1 MTILRRHRSPGGRA
15 RTRFAL
21 TVPAVAASLLV
32 VASSGAQGLGAA
44 PEAAIASGSAEVQ
57 TLTVDSSFVLTTMD
71 PSRSLTPTYSIFASG
86 VYQTLLK
93 HTAED
98 PTPQPMLAE
107 SFVASDDATTY
118 TFTLRDDVVFS
129 DGSPL
134 TSADVVFS
142 FNRLKALD
150 QGGSYLMAG
159 LTVTAPD
166 EYTVVITSDT
176 PRPAIPAMM
185 STPGFVV
192 FSEAMVRDAG
202 GTDAED
208 APETDAAETWFNE
221 NSAGS
226 GPYVLESYA
235 TDNQIVMARNENYWG
250 PAPEFDRIVIRNMP
264 AATQLLNVQ
273 RGVNEVALDLSP
285 AQSASLVDDEAVTVL
300 TDASSAVFRVQMN
313 MNPEASEIT
322 SNPHIQNAVRYGLN
336 YNVIVQLA
344 GEGAVRAAG
353 LIPST
358 IPGHLPAEEAPQQD
372 LERAQQ
378 EIEESGLEDLGVT
391 LTYPSELNVNGLEF
405 ATIAQQ
411 VATDLQALGLD
422 VELEALP
429 VTPYLTEWAEGLME
443 MTVTYNMPD
452 YLDPSYYTSFVP
464 GESSDAVRAGWP
476 TTDDQALI
484 DLGAEINTT
493 VDNETRYD
501 LSQQLM
507 RRFNEESPFIPLMQT
522 AQTVV
527 SSSNLT
533 DVMLHQAWTLDVTAV
548 GTK

>member
-1 MTILRRHRSPGGRA
+1 MS
-15 RTRFAL
+15 
-21 TVPAVAASLLV
+21 AVAVSLLV
-32 VASSGAQGLGAA
+32 FASSGAYGAGPA
-44 PEAAIASGSAEVQ
+44 SEAAIATRSTEIK
-57 TLTVDSSFVLTTMD
+57 TLTVDNSFVVTTMD
-71 PSRSLTPTYSIFASG
+71 PSRSLTPTFSIFASG

-93 HTAED
+93 HTADD

-107 SFVASDDATTY
+107 SYVASDDATTY
-118 TFTLRDDVVFS
+118 TFTLRDDVTFS
-129 DGSPL
+129 DGSKL

-142 FNRLKALD
+142 FNRLNALD
-150 QGGSYLMAG
+150 QGGSYLMDG

-166 EYTVVITSDT
+166 EHTVVITSET

-192 FSEAMVRDAG
+192 FSEAMVTAAG
-202 GTDAED
+202 GTAADDA
-208 APETDAAETWFNE
+208 AETDSAETWFNE

-226 GPYVLESYA
+226 GPYVLDSYE
-235 TDNQIVMARNENYWG
+235 TDSQIVMTRNENYWG
-250 PAPEFDRIVIRNMP
+250 EAPEFDRIVIRNMP

-273 RGVNEVALDLSP
+273 RGVNEVALDLAP
-285 AQSASLVDDEAVTVL
+285 AQTSSLANDPAVTVR

-313 MNPEASEIT
+313 MNPEASEVT
-322 SNPHIQNAVRYGLN
+322 SNPHIQNAVRHGLN

-344 GEGAVRAAG
+344 GEGAVRAASI
-353 LIPST
+353 IPST
-358 IPGHLPAEEAPQQD
+358 IPGHLPAEDAPQQD
-372 LERAQQ
+372 LELAQQ
-378 EIEESGLEDLGVT
+378 EIEASGLDDLSVT

-411 VATDLQALGLD
+411 VATDLDALGFD
-422 VELEALP
+422 VELEGLP

-464 GESSDAVRAGWP
+464 GDTSDAVRAGWP
-476 TTDDQALI
+476 TTDDQALL

-493 VDNETRYD
+493 VDNETRYS
-501 LSQQLM
+501 LSEDLM
-507 RRFNEESPFIPLMQT
+507 RRFNEESPYIPLMQT

-533 DVMLHQAWTLDVTAV
+533 NVALHQAWTLDVTVV